1 MGTKLTKKTKHL
13 LSLRDLTSI
22 EILKIIAKGIEIKK
36 NPKKYSKLMDKKS
49 LLMIFAKPSLRTRL
63 SFEVAMTQMSGHAI
77 YYDIKDSPMGKKE
90 SIADIARTA
99 SRYVNII
106 MARLFEHKDIEE
118 LATFSSVPVI
128 NALTNFEHPC
138 QILADLMTIKEK
150 RGKLK
155 GLKLAYVGDSNNNV
169 THSLL
174 YGCSMTGMNIS
185 IACPRNKEFQPNKKV
200 IKVSKEFASKNKA
213 EVEVLS
219 NPYEAVKN
227 ADIVYSDSWMSY
239 HIPDE
244 EKEERIKILKP
255 YQVNKE
261 LMKKA
266 NKNAYFMHCLP
277 ALRGYEVTKEVID
290 GPQSI
295 VFEQAE
301 NRLHVQKAIILK
313 LLEKVK

>member
-1 MGTKLTKKTKHL
+1 MGSIKHL
-13 LSLRDLTSI
+13 LSLRDLKPEEIVSI
-22 EILKIIAKGIEIKK
+22 INKGIEIKK

-63 SFEVAMTQMSGHAI
+63 SFETGMTQMDGHAI
-77 YYDIKDSPMGKKE
+77 YYDVKDSPMGKKE
-90 SIADIARTA
+90 TIADTARAA
-99 SRYVNII
+99 SRYVDII

-118 LATFSSVPVI
+118 LACFADVPVI
-128 NALTNFEHPC
+128 NALTNLEHPC

-150 RGKLK
+150 RGRLK
-155 GLKLAYVGDSNNNV
+155 DLKLTYVGDSNNNV

-185 IACPRNKEFQPNKKV
+185 IACPKDGDFEPNENV
-200 IKVSKEFASKNKA
+200 IKISKEFASKNKSK
-213 EVEVLS
+213 VEVL
-219 NPYEAVKN
+219 NDPNAAVKN
-227 ADIVYSDSWMSY
+227 ADIIYTDSWMSY

-244 EKEERIKILKP
+244 KKEERIKILRP

-277 ALRGYEVTKEVID
+277 ALRGYEVTAEVID

-295 VFEQAE
+295 VFEEAE
-301 NRLHVQKAIILK
+301 NRLHVQKAVILT
-313 LLEKVK
+313 LLNIS

>member
-1 MGTKLTKKTKHL
+1 MEHL
-13 LSLRDLTSI
+13 ITLENISKEKILEILSL
-22 EILKIIAKGIEIKK
+22 AQEIKK
-36 NPKKYSKLMDKKS
+36 FPSNYKNKLDRKT

-63 SFEVAMTQMSGHAI
+63 SFEVGMTQIGGHAI

-90 SIADIARTA
+90 SIADTAKTA
-99 SRYVNII
+99 SKYVDII
-106 MARLFEHKDIEE
+106 MARLFEHKDMEE
-118 LATFSSVPVI
+118 LASYSNVPVI
-128 NALTNFEHPC
+128 SGLDNEEHPC
-138 QILADLMTIKEK
+138 QILSDIFTLKEK
-150 RGKLK
+150 FTKFEGITITYL
-155 GLKLAYVGDSNNNV
+155 GDANNNV

-174 YGCSMTGMNIS
+174 YACSKVGINLIIS
-185 IACPRNKEFQPNKKV
+185 CPNKKEYLPNNTIFEKAKRFTV
-200 IKVSKEFASKNKA
+200 RSIIKIET
-213 EVEVLS
+213 

-227 ADIVYSDSWMSY
+227 ADLVYTDSWMSY

-244 EKEERIKILKP
+244 EKEKRILILKP

-277 ALRGYEVTKEVID
+277 ALRGYEVTADVID
-290 GPQSI
+290 GKQSI

-313 LLEKVK
+313 LLGKIK